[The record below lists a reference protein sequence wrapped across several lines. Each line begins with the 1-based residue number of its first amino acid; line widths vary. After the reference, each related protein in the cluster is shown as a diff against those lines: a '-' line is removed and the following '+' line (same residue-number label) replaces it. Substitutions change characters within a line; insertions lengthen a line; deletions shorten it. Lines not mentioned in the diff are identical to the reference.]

1 MLAGL
6 RIAHGPDIGFRQ
18 RISPSFAHRAGVE
31 PNTTGRLQWIERG
44 GRVSNGTLQALA
56 AAFGIGA
63 DRLVRNR
70 PASDAVRRIT
80 PIFVLEDIRALVATY
95 RAAGFDV
102 AATEDAGCVGL
113 RAGATG
119 VVAATADFM
128 RGDYLYR
135 TVEMMLGRATPHLHV
150 SAVEAARQHFSEAR
164 MIEAVSVRT
173 GTFEMVLERQA
184 GLFILAEKRSEV
196 ASAM

>member
-31 PNTTGRLQWIERG
+31 PNTTGRLQWIEPG

-95 RAAGFDV
+95 RAAGFD
-102 AATEDAGCVGL
+102 
-113 RAGATG
+113 
-119 VVAATADFM
+119 VAATADFM